1 MPSLLIRGHHGLGDN
16 LHQRAIVRQ
25 LLAAGNDVWIETP
38 WPSVYHDLPVHTV
51 MKPSALRTQAKNLT
65 RESSRF
71 SKEPVPRDAKV
82 IQLRYS
88 GDGVRRAGSVL
99 AAMACP
105 GFDPAVVDFR
115 LPVPEDWLQIAI
127 ETVAA
132 AGWESHRPLML
143 YRPLVERAEFASGAL
158 RNPDPAAYA
167 ALFKSIRSRY
177 FVVSVA
183 DLEPNKEWIVGERV
197 EADARFH
204 RGELDFTALAGLA
217 SLSNLVF
224 CAPGFA
230 TVLAQAVETPCVTVF
245 GGYER
250 GTSFSAGA
258 RQSFFSGYLAIEPQE
273 ACECFDGAC
282 PKRCDKT
289 IDMPA
294 ALAALEAFVR

>member
-1 MPSLLIRGHHGLGDN
+1 MSSILIRGHHGLGDN

-51 MKPSALRTQAKNLT
+51 AKPSALRTQAKNLT
-65 RESSRF
+65 READRF

-88 GDGVRRAGSVL
+88 GDGVRRTGSVL
-99 AAMACP
+99 AAMSCP
-105 GFDPAVVDFR
+105 GFDPAVADFR
-115 LPVPEDWLQIAI
+115 LPVPYIWDVRAKIACYDY
-127 ETVAA
+127 
-132 AGWESHRPLML
+132 GWDGRKPLLL

-158 RNPDPAAYA
+158 RNPDAAAYA
-167 ALFKSIRSRY
+167 ALFKSIRSKY

-183 DLEPNKEWIVGERV
+183 DLEPNKEWIVGERI

-204 RGELDFTALAGLA
+204 RGELSFEALAGLA
-217 SLSNLVF
+217 SLANLVF

-250 GTSFSAGA
+250 GNSFSAGM
-258 RQSFFSGYLAIEPQE
+258 SPYLAIEPVE
-273 ACECFDGAC
+273 ACDCFAGNC
-282 PKRCDKT
+282 PKQCAKT

-294 ALAALEAFVR
+294 ALAALEAFI